1 MFQTCT
7 TEHLPS
13 FLPFLGFPFNHLAL
27 PLFCT
32 ASGFVLLLR
41 SLRLQGPFDVN
52 FIVPYVHMSHD
63 SPTYCDTCGTCRY
76 GSNLSLI
83 GIALRQPSVITVVEM
98 AGKGFWHVGVPDLNS
113 LWDILGTGE
122 AVTPAWS
129 LDGALS
135 VDW

>member
-63 SPTYCDTCGTCRY
+63 SPRLTVIPVVHVDT
-76 GSNLSLI
+76 
-83 GIALRQPSVITVVEM
+83 ALT
-98 AGKGFWHVGVPDLNS
+98 FL
-113 LWDILGTGE
+113 
-122 AVTPAWS
+122 
-129 LDGALS
+129 
-135 VDW
+135 